1 MMTKSVMIVAGGTG
15 GHVYPGLAVAAA
27 LRARN
32 VDLYWMGTARGIE
45 ARLVPLAGLPLVV
58 IPVSGLR
65 RRGWWR
71 WLAAPF
77 GIAYAICC
85 ALAAMRRI
93 QPQVVLGMGGFVSGP
108 GGIAAWLTRRPL
120 IIHEQNAV
128 PGLSNRILS
137 HFARRVLE
145 GFPGSFKAA
154 VHAITTGNPVRDDI
168 ANIAAPAE
176 RVRTAGRLN
185 VLVFGGSRG
194 ARALNEMVPAALAA
208 CGVAGIAVRHQCGVD
223 DVASTQ
229 ARYDTAAN
237 ITDATALA
245 YIDDMPAAYAWADL
259 IIARA
264 GASSVAEIAAC
275 GVASILIPYPYAVD
289 DHQTANA
296 QYLVADAAAL
306 LRPEA
311 TLSVDNL
318 AREIAGL
325 LRDPARRL
333 QMAQRARARARP
345 HATADVA
352 AQCLEFTNA

>member
-27 LRARN
+27 LRARD
-32 VDLYWMGTARGIE
+32 VDLHWMGTARGIE
-45 ARLVPLAGLPLVV
+45 ARLVPLAGVPMVE
-58 IPVSGLR
+58 IPVGGLR

-77 GIAYAICC
+77 GIAYAIYC
-85 ALAAMRRI
+85 ALVAMRRI

-145 GFPGSFKAA
+145 GFPGSFKAG
-154 VHAITTGNPVRDDI
+154 VRAITTGNPVRADI
-168 ANIAAPAE
+168 ASIAPPADRS
-176 RVRTAGRLN
+176 RVTDRFN

-194 ARALNEMVPAALAA
+194 ARALNELVPAALGA
-208 CGVAGIAVRHQCGVD
+208 CGVAGIVVRHQCGTD
-223 DVASTQ
+223 DVTATQ
-229 ARYDTAAN
+229 ARYDAAMN
-237 ITDATALA
+237 IVDATALA
-245 YIDDMPAAYAWADL
+245 YIDDMPLAYGWADL
-259 IIARA
+259 VIARA
-264 GASSVAEIAAC
+264 GASSIAEIAAC
-275 GVASILIPYPYAVD
+275 GVASILIPYPFAVD

-311 TLSVDNL
+311 NLSVEGL
-318 AREIAGL
+318 AHDIATL
-325 LRDPARRL
+325 LRDPPLRL
-333 QMAQRARARARP
+333 LMAERARARARP

-352 AQCLEFTNA
+352 SQCLEFTDA